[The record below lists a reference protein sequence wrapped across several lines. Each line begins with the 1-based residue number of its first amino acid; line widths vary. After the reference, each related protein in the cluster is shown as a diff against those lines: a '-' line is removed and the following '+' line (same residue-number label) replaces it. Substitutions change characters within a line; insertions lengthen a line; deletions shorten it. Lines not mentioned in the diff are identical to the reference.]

1 MPMDR
6 NPLAEG
12 YEARSPEPLNPAM
25 PGLEDLAAQ
34 AAEVRSQNDTLRV
47 NDRVAALKRALAPDA
62 EDLIF
67 ADADIIAWRVPEAMT
82 TETVHRTAVYLE
94 RSRMWFEGNGNV
106 IGPLSIVLEYLRR
119 DGVSD
124 ICYLPAGAR
133 IPLT

>member
-1 MPMDR
+1 M
-6 NPLAEG
+6 
-12 YEARSPEPLNPAM
+12 SPEPLNTAM
-25 PGLEDLAAQ
+25 PGLEALAEEFRQTAQ

-67 ADADIIAWRVPEAMT
+67 ADGDIIAWRMPEMMT

-94 RSRMWFEGNGNV
+94 RRRLWFWGNGNTLGTTEKL
-106 IGPLSIVLEYLRR
+106 IRSLRCE
-119 DGVSD
+119 GVSD
-124 ICYLPAGAR
+124 ICYIPARAR

>member
-6 NPLAEG
+6 NP
-12 YEARSPEPLNPAM
+12 EPLNTAM
-25 PGLEDLAAQ
+25 PGLEALAEEFRQTAQ
-34 AAEVRSQNDTLRV
+34 AAEVRTQNDPLRV
-47 NDRVAALKRALAPDA
+47 NDRVAALKRALAPDV

-67 ADADIIAWRVPEAMT
+67 ADGDIIAWRMPEMMT

-94 RSRMWFEGNGNV
+94 RRRLWFWGNGNV
-106 IGPLSIVLEYLRR
+106 LGPIEKLLRSLR
-119 DGVSD
+119 CEGVSD

>member
-6 NPLAEG
+6 SPLAGG
-12 YEARSPEPLNPAM
+12 YEARSE
-25 PGLEDLAAQ
+25 
-34 AAEVRSQNDTLRV
+34 
-47 NDRVAALKRALAPDA
+47 NDRVAALKRALTPEATAID
-62 EDLIF
+62 F
-67 ADADIIAWRVPEAMT
+67 ADGDIIAWRVPEAMT

-94 RSRMWFEGNGNV
+94 RSRLWFEGNGNV

-124 ICYLPAGAR
+124 SCYIPARAR

>member
-1 MPMDR
+1 M
-6 NPLAEG
+6 
-12 YEARSPEPLNPAM
+12 SPEPLNTAM
-25 PGLEDLAAQ
+25 PGLEALAEEFRQTAQ
-34 AAEVRSQNDTLRV
+34 AAEVRSQSDPLWV
-47 NDRVAALKRALAPDA
+47 NDRVAALKRALAPDV

-67 ADADIIAWRVPEAMT
+67 ADGDIIAWRVPEAMT

-94 RSRMWFEGNGNV
+94 RSRLWFEGNGNV

>member
-1 MPMDR
+1 M
-6 NPLAEG
+6 
-12 YEARSPEPLNPAM
+12 SPEPLNTAM
-25 PGLEDLAAQ
+25 PGLEALAEECRQTAQ

-67 ADADIIAWRVPEAMT
+67 ADGDIIAWRMPEMMT

-94 RSRMWFEGNGNV
+94 RRQLWFWGNGNV
-106 IGPLSIVLEYLRR
+106 LGTIEKLLRSLR
-119 DGVSD
+119 GEGVSD
-124 ICYLPAGAR
+124 ICYISARDR